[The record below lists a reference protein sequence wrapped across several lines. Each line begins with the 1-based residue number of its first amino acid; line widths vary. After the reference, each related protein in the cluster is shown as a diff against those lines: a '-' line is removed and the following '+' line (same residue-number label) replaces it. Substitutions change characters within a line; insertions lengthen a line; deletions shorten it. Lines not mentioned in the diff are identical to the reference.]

1 MKIQH
6 SVPCSLSILFVSFVL
21 FAAQAFL
28 SPFVLFAEDAS
39 FANIPLLNA
48 DFAAGI
54 KNWSSFGREKDSL
67 VFDAI
72 DMTAHVTYSGK
83 RDWAISNSTR
93 IPVSAGQVY
102 RISCAAK
109 SGQNIP
115 SGRLCV
121 VSMKN
126 NTVIDYHIAQTELFS
141 GSDWKTYTKLFV
153 VHEGIDTIYLRLNGN
168 GISNAFVKDIRLEQ
182 TDNTLIA
189 PSVVRNQSVFE
200 NGKFTPQNYTSPF
213 SRIESLDRGLSITS
227 VSNTSVL
234 LSWRL
239 LNSDPDDISFTVS
252 RKRDGNESL
261 LTKKPITDATCFVA
275 INAFAGDVYT
285 VTAQSNEYER
295 SLANNRSLNNDVPH
309 TDNTNSTSF
318 TNTHSVSIKYNE
330 LSSYRS
336 IPLADKSGAEK
347 LAAADLDGDGNYDFV
362 AKCPAGNIDPGYYP
376 PSTHTY
382 SLQAYTSKGTLLWK
396 KDLGWNIETG
406 TWYSPYV
413 VCDLDGDGK
422 AEVIVKTG
430 DDTANGGKDWRDS
443 DGRVTT
449 GPEYLSVLDGMTG
462 KELART
468 DWISRD
474 GFEDYNR
481 TSRNQLAIAYLDAP
495 DAQGRQTP
503 CIIMLRG
510 TYGLMK
516 AQAVMY
522 VPAKKSPDTL
532 SGAQIVPVWAYSNE
546 FLAPNTRGQGAHYT
560 ICADI
565 DADGRDEIILG
576 SLVLD
581 DDGSIFWTTGRGH
594 PDGVYYGDINPSHA
608 GNEIAYFYEP
618 KMKTGGISLFDEIT
632 GKELWA
638 LPYETSH
645 VHSRALCAD
654 IDASHPGRELY
665 GQDCVD
671 HVYNGRRWL
680 LASDGTILKD
690 AAQLDKEK
698 NKWGFAPFS
707 VYWTDTPQRTI
718 ADSALISN
726 GGTIVLTA
734 DIAGD
739 WREEIITSTKTEL
752 RIYSPHV
759 PSHSRRTCLM
769 QEKEYRSIVM
779 MDSNAYL
786 QNPDTV
792 EPVLE
797 KRR

>member
-1 MKIQH
+1 MKINH
-6 SVPCSLSILFVSFVL
+6 SFSCHFSIRFLS
-21 FAAQAFL
+21 FAFFLAQAFL
-28 SPFVLFAEDAS
+28 VPCISFAETAQKQ
-39 FANIPLLNA
+39 IPLLNA
-48 DFAAGI
+48 DFSDSK
-54 KNWSSFGREKDSL
+54 KNWSPFGREKDAL
-67 VFDAI
+67 AFDVD

-83 RDWAISNSTR
+83 QDWAISNATR

-102 RISCAAK
+102 RISCIAK
-109 SGQNIP
+109 SGQDIP

-126 NTVIDYHIAQTELFS
+126 GDAKDYHMAQTELFS
-141 GSDWKTYTKLFV
+141 GSDWKTYTRLFV
-153 VHEGIDTIYLRLNGN
+153 VYEGVDTMYLRLNGN
-168 GISNAFVKDIRLEQ
+168 GTSNVFIKDIRLEQ
-182 TDNTLIA
+182 ADDTMIT
-189 PSVVRNQSVFE
+189 PSIVRNQAVFE
-200 NGKFTPQNYTSPF
+200 NGKFTPQKYTHSASETRDSSEATVLPETSYYHP
-213 SRIESLDRGLSITS
+213 SRIDTLDRGLTITP
-227 VSNTSVL
+227 VSQTSAL

-239 LNSDPDDISFTVS
+239 LDSDPDDISFTVS
-252 RKRDGNESL
+252 KKRDGDEHI
-261 LTKKPITDATCFVA
+261 LTKKPVTNATCFLDD
-275 INAFAGDVYT
+275 NAYTGEVYT
-285 VTAQSNEYER
+285 VTAQSKEYER
-295 SLANNRSLNNDVPH
+295 SLANNSASI
-309 TDNTNSTSF
+309 TFSSTS
-318 TNTHSVSIKYNE
+318 
-330 LSSYRS
+330 SYQS
-336 IPLADKSGAEK
+336 IPLVDKSGAEK
-347 LAAADLDGDGNYDFV
+347 LAAADLDGDGKYDFV
-362 AKCPAGNIDPGYYP
+362 AKCPAGNIDPGYYT
-376 PSTHTY
+376 PSKQTY
-382 SLQAYTSKGTLLWK
+382 SLQAYTSQGTLLWK
-396 KDLGWNIETG
+396 KDLGWNIESG

-430 DDTANGGKDWRDS
+430 DDTANGGKDWRNS
-443 DGRVTT
+443 DGRVTS

-481 TSRNQLAIAYLDAP
+481 TSRNQLAIAYLDTP

-510 TYGLMK
+510 TYGQMK
-516 AQAVMY
+516 AQALMY
-522 VPAKKSPDTL
+522 VKSQL
-532 SGAQIVPVWAYSNE
+532 VPVWSYSNE

-565 DADGRDEIILG
+565 DGDGRDEVILG

-581 DDGSIFWTTGRGH
+581 DDGSILWTTGRGH
-594 PDGVYYGDINPSHA
+594 PDGVYYGDINPSHP
-608 GNEIAYFYEP
+608 GNEIAYFYET
-618 KMKTGGISLFDEIT
+618 KQKSGGICLVDALT
-632 GKELWA
+632 GKELWG

-645 VHSRALCAD
+645 IHSRALCAD

-665 GQDCVD
+665 GQDCIND
-671 HVYNGRRWL
+671 HVYDGKRWL

-690 AAQLDKEK
+690 AAQLDHEK

-707 VYWTDTPQRTI
+707 VYWNDTPQRTI
-718 ADSALISN
+718 ADYTLIPN

-734 DIAGD
+734 DIVGD
-739 WREEIITSTKTEL
+739 WREEIITSTKNEL
-752 RIYSPHV
+752 RIYSTPV

-769 QEKEYRSIVM
+769 QDKEYRSVVM
-779 MDSNAYL
+779 MDSNGYL